1 MLTLSGLGST
11 RLVEREFPVLG
22 DKVSLRKGVWIGSHV
37 IRYIDRP
44 EALEFPLVDG
54 YLFCYDPSP
63 DFQSFSDES
72 HRFTNIII
80 LHRKKRAWKP
90 E

>member
-1 MLTLSGLGST
+1 MSSGIYA
-11 RLVEREFPVLG
+11 V
-22 DKVSLRKGVWIGSHV
+22 
-37 IRYIDRP
+37 DRP

-54 YLFCYDPSP
+54 SLFCHDPSP
-63 DFQSFSDES
+63 DFLCFSDES